1 MLKNKIL
8 KHYLFFLFLIAY
20 IFLGLL
26 IFKDFGV
33 TDDEFPERKASNDLV
48 RYLETPTSS
57 KVILSSDYNYKI
69 EDKKGHH
76 PLISKYQRS
85 YQYLQSKLNLG
96 DSYEIDHLIN
106 ILFSSLFFITIY
118 LLFYFHYKSIK
129 YGLIAV
135 AFLFLLPRLVGDIPT
150 NNKDVP
156 FALMYLLSIS
166 AIYFESKL
174 KLNSYLSI
182 IILGVCFGFLQT
194 FRGIGFSIYIVYIIY
209 TLLYKDKNYINHILK
224 IISIALIS
232 ITFSILFFPWL
243 GSNLLSNLPEFLFN
257 SKNFQNWDGEIIFNG
272 HEYHKDDRP
281 WYYLFSWIIITTPI
295 ATQLLSIY
303 SVFKTKILYK
313 NELFSISLITIFVNF
328 SLYLIL
334 QPTIYN
340 ALRHFLFLLPSI
352 TILAVIGLIHLLKEI
367 QNTLKFVLIGLITI
381 NALCVINSYILLHP
395 YQYIYFNEFIG
406 GLKGANNKFE
416 TDYWGAT
423 YKDAAD
429 WIKEDAKEKSK
440 VYLRS
445 CNNNKFMVYFN
456 ENDKYEYYTP
466 NINKPTYIVCDS
478 GERLS
483 SKASANTEIVFEIKR
498 MGVTLNTIRKTKN

>member
-135 AFLFLLPRLVGDIPT
+135 AFLFLLPRLIGDIPT

-174 KLNSYLSI
+174 KSYI
-182 IILGVCFGFLQT
+182 
-194 FRGIGFSIYIVYIIY
+194 
-209 TLLYKDKNYINHILK
+209 KNNINC
-224 IISIALIS
+224 
-232 ITFSILFFPWL
+232 TNFYNFF
-243 GSNLLSNLPEFLFN
+243 N
-257 SKNFQNWDGEIIFNG
+257 IIF
-272 HEYHKDDRP
+272 
-281 WYYLFSWIIITTPI
+281 
-295 ATQLLSIY
+295 
-303 SVFKTKILYK
+303 
-313 NELFSISLITIFVNF
+313 SLV
-328 SLYLIL
+328 
-334 QPTIYN
+334 
-340 ALRHFLFLLPSI
+340 R
-352 TILAVIGLIHLLKEI
+352 
-367 QNTLKFVLIGLITI
+367 
-381 NALCVINSYILLHP
+381 
-395 YQYIYFNEFIG
+395 
-406 GLKGANNKFE
+406 
-416 TDYWGAT
+416 
-423 YKDAAD
+423 
-429 WIKEDAKEKSK
+429 IK
-440 VYLRS
+440 
-445 CNNNKFMVYFN
+445 
-456 ENDKYEYYTP
+456 
-466 NINKPTYIVCDS
+466 
-478 GERLS
+478 S
-483 SKASANTEIVFEIKR
+483 SF
-498 MGVTLNTIRKTKN
+498 